1 MTTRALVALGSNL
14 GDRGAFVR
22 DAAAHLRA
30 LGVLVGASSMYETEP
45 IGGPEQDH
53 YINAVVVLDTTLT
66 ARELLDGLLG
76 IEQTMGRQRNE
87 RWDPRTIDLDLIAF
101 GDDVID
107 EPGLTVPHPRFT
119 ERRFVLEPLLE
130 TFPDVVIP
138 GHDDL
143 RAELDSLSGQQ
154 VVRIVPLATPDT
166 TTIPGMRTALWV
178 GSAVAVVALGAA
190 TFLLR

>member
-14 GDRGAFVR
+14 GDRGAFLR
-22 DAAAHLRA
+22 DAVVHLRA
-30 LGVLVGASSMYETEP
+30 LGVLVGASSLYETEP

-53 YINAVVVLDTTLT
+53 YINAVVVLDTALT
-66 ARELLDGLLG
+66 ARDLLEGLLV
-76 IEQTMGRQRNE
+76 IEQRMGRERNA
-87 RWDPRTIDLDLIAF
+87 RWGPRTIDLDLIAF

-119 ERRFVLEPLLE
+119 ERRFVLEPILE

-143 RAELDSLSGQQ
+143 RAELESLYGQQ
-154 VVRIVPLATPDT
+154 VVRVSPLATPDMT
-166 TTIPGMRTALWV
+166 AIPGTRATLWV